1 MAIHDTIGDF
11 LTTLRNGSMATKPVV
26 KARHSKMRESI
37 ANILKSEG
45 YLVDYKVT
53 ERSNGLK
60 DLEVNLKFRNSQPA
74 IEGIKRESKPGCR
87 RYFKYADIPPVLG
100 GLGISILT
108 TSQGLM
114 TGDEAKRQKLGGELL
129 CQVW

>member
-26 KARHSKMRESI
+26 KARHSKVRESI
-37 ANILKSEG
+37 AGILKSEG

-53 ERSNGLK
+53 ERINGLK
-60 DLEVNLKFRNSQPA
+60 DLEINLKFRESQPA

-87 RYFKYADIPPVLG
+87 RYFKYEDIPPVLG

-108 TSQGLM
+108 TSKGLM

>member
-26 KARHSKMRESI
+26 KARHSKVRESI
-37 ANILKSEG
+37 AGILKSEG

-53 ERSNGLK
+53 ERTNGLK
-60 DLEVNLKFRNSQPA
+60 DLEINLKFRESQPA

-87 RYFKYADIPPVLG
+87 RYFKYEDIPPVLG

-108 TSQGLM
+108 TSKGLM

>member
-26 KARHSKMRESI
+26 KARHSRMRESI
-37 ANILKSEG
+37 AGILKTEG
-45 YLVDYKVT
+45 YLLDYNVT
-53 ERSNGLK
+53 ERENGLK
-60 DLEVNLKFRNSQPA
+60 DIEVSLKFRNNEPV

-87 RYFKYADIPPVLG
+87 RYFKYEDIPPVLG

>member
-26 KARHSKMRESI
+26 KARHSKVRESI
-37 ANILKSEG
+37 AGILKSEG
-45 YLVDYKVT
+45 YLIDYKVT
-53 ERSNGLK
+53 ERTNGLK
-60 DLEVNLKFRNSQPA
+60 DLEINLKFRESQPA

-87 RYFKYADIPPVLG
+87 RYFKYEDIPPVLG

-108 TSQGLM
+108 TSKGLM

>member
-45 YLVDYKVT
+45 YLLDYRVT
-53 ERSNGLK
+53 QRDNGLK
-60 DLEVNLKFRNSQPA
+60 DIEVSLKFRNDQPA

-87 RYFKYADIPPVLG
+87 RYFKYEDIPPVLG

-108 TSQGLM
+108 TSKGLM

>member
-26 KARHSKMRESI
+26 KARHSKVRESI
-37 ANILKSEG
+37 AGILKSEG

-53 ERSNGLK
+53 ERTNGLK
-60 DLEVNLKFRNSQPA
+60 DLEINLKFSESQPA

-87 RYFKYADIPPVLG
+87 RYFKYEDIPPVLG

-108 TSQGLM
+108 TSKGLM